1 MVADHYGLHDHRY
14 VQGRCGT
21 DINYLCCHL
30 GLDIWQPA
38 IHRNLIA
45 HAHRGRHLRGILLQ
59 RHAVWPIL
67 IKLIPWIAIGVIFA
81 AWFGHRIDDQLFKRM
96 MAGIILLSVGAL
108 FYWEKKPL
116 ARIPSHWAVSSV
128 MGLATGFTSMIGN
141 LAGGFSNIYFIS
153 MRVLKDNFIGT
164 AAWMFFFTQSF

>member
-59 RHAVWPIL
+59 KACSLAHSHQADPLDSDRCDLHGMVW
-67 IKLIPWIAIGVIFA
+67 
-81 AWFGHRIDDQLFKRM
+81 
-96 MAGIILLSVGAL
+96 
-108 FYWEKKPL
+108 
-116 ARIPSHWAVSSV
+116 
-128 MGLATGFTSMIGN
+128 
-141 LAGGFSNIYFIS
+141 
-153 MRVLKDNFIGT
+153 
-164 AAWMFFFTQSF
+164 TQNR